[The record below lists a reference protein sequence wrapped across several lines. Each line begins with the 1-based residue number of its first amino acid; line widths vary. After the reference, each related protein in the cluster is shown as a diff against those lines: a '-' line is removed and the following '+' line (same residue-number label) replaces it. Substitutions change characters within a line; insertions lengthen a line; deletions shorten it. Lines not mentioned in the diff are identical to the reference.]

1 VNRVIDWFVD
11 HPVASN
17 LLMALVVVSGFVSL
31 STIRQD
37 LFPEVNPGLISISVA
52 YPGAGPEEIEKGVVI
67 RVEEAVQDIEG
78 VKRVTS
84 TSVENAGSVMIELE
98 TGVRA
103 KEVIDHVKTRVDAI
117 DTFPEH
123 AEKPVI
129 QEIEMRM
136 HVVNVAVSGDADE
149 GSLKRVAERVR
160 DEIAALRDV
169 SLVSIA
175 NARPYE
181 VSIEVSEA
189 ALRRHGLT
197 FDEVA
202 AAIRRASVELPGGSV
217 KTRGGEILLR
227 TDTKAARGAE
237 FEELPIQT
245 RPDGSR
251 LLLGD
256 VARVVDGF
264 RESDQWTR
272 FDGRPALILQ
282 VFRTGEQGV
291 LGVADAVNDY
301 VAKAQGRMPEGVSL
315 ATYWDN
321 SVIFRGRIDL
331 LLRNGRLGL
340 LLVFLVLVL
349 FFRLRMAFFVAIG
362 LPVAFLGAIWVMPAL
377 DVSINL
383 MSLFSFIVVLGILVD
398 DSIVVS
404 ENIYRHNQ
412 LGREGREAAKIGT
425 KEVLLPVLLAV
436 GTTVAAFI
444 PMLTLPGM
452 MGDFASVIPKVVILC
467 LAFSL
472 VEALLI
478 LPHHLR
484 RLRTRQPPRGTSLR
498 AWAALQDA
506 FAGWLKAFILR
517 VYRPALKVAIRWRY
531 ATLSFAAATLLLT
544 VGLFAGGWAKFS
556 FFPPIEGDY
565 VVALVRMPLG
575 IPASETDRVVRELER
590 TALGLVRE
598 IEGDLPGSVVRHVIT
613 SVGTQPFKAAQNRGP
628 GESFAAPSG
637 SHLGEVVIE
646 LLPSE
651 RRDVSTAFVVDRWRE
666 RVPALPDAQELTFN
680 ANIMSSG
687 KPIDLRLSSPDLEDL
702 ERAAVRLKA
711 KLAEYPGVLDIADS
725 FLAGKKELRI
735 RVRPEAEALGLSDA
749 DLARQVRQGYYGEE
763 AQRFLRNR
771 EDVKVMVRY
780 PADERASLADIENMR
795 VRLPRGG
802 VEVPFRTVAAVE
814 FGRGPAAI
822 QRTDR
827 QRSIHVTA
835 EVDLTKGTPNEILTD
850 LGEGFLPL
858 LDAEH
863 PGLSISF
870 EGEQRQQSETM
881 GGVWRGMA
889 IALLLIYA
897 LLAIGFRSYLQPLL
911 VMAAIPFGVAGALWA
926 HFFLGMH
933 VTMMSLIGVLA
944 LSGVVVNDSL
954 ILIDFVNR
962 CRAEGMRAT
971 RAVLASGPV
980 RFRPILITTL
990 TTFAGLTPM
999 LLEKS
1004 VQAQF
1009 LIPMA
1014 VSLAYGLL
1022 FATGIILVII
1032 PVLYMALEDLRAG
1045 TITSPVHPPGAPAS
1059 PKAPTP

>member
-1 VNRVIDWFVD
+1 MNRVIDWFVD

-17 LLMALVVVSGFVSL
+17 LLMALVVASGFVSL
-31 STIRQD
+31 STIKQD
-37 LFPEVNPGLISISVA
+37 LFPDVNPGLISVTVA

-67 RVEEAVQDIEG
+67 RIEEAVQDLEG

-84 TSVENAGSVMIELE
+84 TSVENVGAVMIELE
-98 TGVRA
+98 TGLKA
-103 KEVIDHVKTRVDAI
+103 KDVIDDVRTRVDAI
-117 DTFPEH
+117 DTFPEQ

-136 HVVNVAVSGDADE
+136 HVVNVAVSGAVEE
-149 GSLKRVAERVR
+149 GTLKRVAERVR

-169 SLVSIA
+169 SQVTIA

-181 VSIEVSEA
+181 VSIEVSEEA
-189 ALRRHGLT
+189 MRRHGLT

-202 AAIRRASVELPGGSV
+202 SAVRRASVELPGGSV
-217 KTRGGEILLR
+217 KTEGGEILLR
-227 TDTKAARGAE
+227 TDTKALRGAE
-237 FEELPIQT
+237 FEELPVKT
-245 RPDGSR
+245 LPDGSR
-251 LLLGD
+251 LPLRD

-264 RESDQWTR
+264 READQWTR
-272 FDGRPALILQ
+272 FDGRPAVILQ
-282 VFRTGEQGV
+282 VFRTGDQGV

-301 VAKAQGRMPEGVSL
+301 VARAQARMPEGIALS
-315 ATYWDN
+315 TYWDN
-321 SVIFRGRIDL
+321 SVIFRGRVDL
-331 LLRNGRLGL
+331 LIRNGRLGL

-349 FFRLRMAFFVAIG
+349 FFRFRMAFFVAAG
-362 LPVAFLGAIWVMPAL
+362 LPVAFLGALWLMPAI
-377 DVSINL
+377 DVSINM

-412 LGREGREAAKIGT
+412 LGRDGPEAAKIGA
-425 KEVLLPVLLAV
+425 KEVLLPVVLAV
-436 GTTVAAFI
+436 GTTIAAFI

-484 RLRTRQPPRGTSLR
+484 GLRTRRLPSWEPFR
-498 AWAALQDA
+498 AWAAMQDT

-517 VYRPALKVAIRWRY
+517 VYRPLLKRAVRWRY
-531 ATLSFAAATLLLT
+531 ATLSFGAATLLLT
-544 VGLFAGGWAKFS
+544 VGLFAGGWAKFA

-575 IPASETDRVVRELER
+575 TPAAETDL
-590 TALGLVRE
+590 AVRE
-598 IEGDLPGSVVRHVIT
+598 IERAALLVVEEIEGGRPGSAVRHVIT

-628 GESFAAPSG
+628 GESFARPSG

-646 LLPSE
+646 LRPSE
-651 RRDVSTAFVVDRWRE
+651 QREVSTAFVVDRWRD
-666 RVPALPDAQELTFN
+666 RVPTIPDAQELTFN

-687 KPIDLRLSSPDLEDL
+687 KPIDVRLAAPDLEEL
-702 ERAAVRLKA
+702 RRAADRLKA
-711 KLAEYPGVLDIADS
+711 KLAEYPGVLDIADT
-725 FLAGKKELRI
+725 FLAGKREMRI
-735 RVRPEAEALGLSDA
+735 RARPEAEALGLSDA

-780 PADERASLADIENMR
+780 PAAERASLADVENMR

-802 VEVPFRTVAAVE
+802 VEVPFGTVAEVE

-827 QRSIHVTA
+827 QRSIQVTA
-835 EVDLTKGTPNEILTD
+835 EIDLTKGNANEIRRD
-850 LGEGFLPL
+850 LERAFLPEL
-858 LDAEH
+858 EVEH
-863 PGLSISF
+863 PGLSVSF
-870 EGEQRQQSETM
+870 EGEQRQQAETL
-881 GGVWRGMA
+881 GGVWRGML

-897 LLAIGFRSYLQPLL
+897 MLAIGFRSYLQPLL
-911 VMAAIPFGVAGALWA
+911 VMTAIPFGVAGALWA
-926 HFFLGMH
+926 HYFLGMH

-954 ILIDFVNR
+954 IMIDFVNR
-962 CRAEGMRAT
+962 CRAEGMRT
-971 RAVLASGPV
+971 VRAVLASGPV

-999 LLEKS
+999 LLERS
-1004 VQAQF
+1004 VQARF

-1014 VSLAYGLL
+1014 VSLAYGLM

-1032 PVLYMALEDLRAG
+1032 PALYMALEDWLPRRVA
-1045 TITSPVHPPGAPAS
+1045 TASARSAPAS
-1059 PKAPTP
+1059 PTEPMP